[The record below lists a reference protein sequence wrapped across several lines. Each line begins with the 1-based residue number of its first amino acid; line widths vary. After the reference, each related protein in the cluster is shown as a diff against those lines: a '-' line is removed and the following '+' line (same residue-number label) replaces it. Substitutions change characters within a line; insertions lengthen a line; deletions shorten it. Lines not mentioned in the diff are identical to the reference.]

1 MSSTSEASCVRTMI
15 RRLRRSRS
23 PVALASGVPW
33 REARAQALGEQA
45 QPGAV
50 EVQHLGALA
59 ILANEQEQIT
69 FQQVA

>member
-1 MSSTSEASCVRTMI
+1 
-15 RRLRRSRS
+15 L
-23 PVALASGVPW
+23 
-33 REARAQALGEQA
+33 ARAQALCEQA